1 MGRIKNASIGALSG
15 KVGNLVGSSWK
26 GTDYYR
32 IHNEHIANPRTPKQV
47 AQRERF
53 KTMSFLSHK
62 LMTAIIKPVWNKTAV
77 KMTGANSFMQKN
89 MPAIGPDAAIDF
101 SKLILS
107 DGKLDA
113 PIEVNFAKDLSDDG
127 SYVLD
132 WIDNAELYEFD
143 ETDFLNIVIFN
154 EADVSVTPFLQLHCG
169 TRKDMLYQFIPKGDA
184 GNKLHIY
191 AYFSKADGSNFTE
204 SKHFEL
210 TIE

>member
-113 PIEVNFAKDLSDDG
+113 PISVNFNKDPSEDG

-132 WIDNAELYEFD
+132 WIDNAELYEVD
-143 ETDFLNIVIFN
+143 ETDLLNIVIFN
-154 EADVSVTPFLQLHCG
+154 KADVSVTPFLQLHRISSLR
-169 TRKDMLYQFIPKGDA
+169 TNNRVVITNRKNQ
-184 GNKLHIY
+184 
-191 AYFSKADGSNFTE
+191 
-204 SKHFEL
+204 
-210 TIE
+210 